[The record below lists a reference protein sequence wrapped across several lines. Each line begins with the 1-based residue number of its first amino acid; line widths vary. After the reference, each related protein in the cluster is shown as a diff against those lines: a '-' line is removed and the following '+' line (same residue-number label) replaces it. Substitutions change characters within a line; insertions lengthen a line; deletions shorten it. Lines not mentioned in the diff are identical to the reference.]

1 MLCRV
6 FVSQSVIQIEQAH
19 LVRTH
24 LEPHKRGQKPRPTS
38 ARAPRPPGEA
48 VRHGCEAHPNSDC
61 PTFGR
66 RNLDRNR
73 QNSRNP
79 ARRQDTT
86 VSGFTT
92 IRALVQRT
100 RGLRRPLRERAGP
113 SLQDAEEHSVH
124 YHLFKAT
131 NSWKGSRKPK
141 QNWPNF
147 VR

>member
-1 MLCRV
+1 MRGAPQLGL
-6 FVSQSVIQIEQAH
+6 SDLWSAEPGPQPPKQSE
-19 LVRTH
+19 
-24 LEPHKRGQKPRPTS
+24 S
-38 ARAPRPPGEA
+38 
-48 VRHGCEAHPNSDC
+48 
-61 PTFGR
+61 
-66 RNLDRNR
+66 
-73 QNSRNP
+73 

-113 SLQDAEEHSVH
+113 SLQGAEEHSVH